1 MVKFIIPRTRKC
13 QFKLICVFLSWLTS
27 CILATYNEEG
37 KIFLNFNKYLFGKFK
52 NKIYLCT
59 RNKEEE
65 ILTS

>member
-13 QFKLICVFLSWLTS
+13 QFKLICVFFVMVNMLYISNIWRRRKN
-27 CILATYNEEG
+27 ILNY
-37 KIFLNFNKYLFGKFK
+37 NKYLFGKFK

-65 ILTS
+65 FLTS